1 MPSERPYLRDDYEH
15 EKTSSLTWLI
25 CALVAGFAVQ
35 FLLGSPWLG
44 GRGEVEKFLTLG
56 FDTFRAGWVWTLFTY
71 PFFHST
77 AFLFHLVGNALALYF
92 LGRELLPFLGA
103 IRFYGIFA
111 VATVV
116 GGLMWLAV
124 HHTPGAGE
132 TLCGATGA
140 VFALLTVYACLYP
153 RQPLQ
158 FLLFFVFPV
167 TLTPRQIA
175 LGLGAVVLVG
185 FAHEV
190 FGSALPFGIEP
201 ASSSHLGGIVTGLAY
216 FRFIHH
222 GRWALGSPD
231 RPATELPRWLQPAQR
246 PAAAAE
252 SAAESLPDVAP
263 PARVD
268 LRAEADRILDK
279 INSHGLASLTA
290 DEKRLLAEARD
301 QLSRR

>member
-1 MPSERPYLRDDYEH
+1 MPSDRPYLRDDYEH

-56 FDTFRAGWVWTLFTY
+56 YDTFSAGRVWTLFTY

-77 AFLFHLVGNALALYF
+77 GFLFHIVGNALALYF
-92 LGRELLPFLGA
+92 LGRELLPLLGA
-103 IRFYGIFA
+103 VRFYGIFA
-111 VATVV
+111 AATVT

-124 HHTPGAGE
+124 HHTAGAGE

-167 TLTPRQIA
+167 TVTPRQLA
-175 LGLGAVVLVG
+175 LGLGSIVLVG
-185 FAHEV
+185 FGYEV
-190 FGSALPFGIEP
+190 FDSPLPFGIEP
-201 ASSSHLGGIVTGLAY
+201 ASSSHLGGIVAGLAY

-231 RPATELPRWLQPAQR
+231 RPEDEMPRWLQPTPR
-246 PAAAAE
+246 AAAAK
-252 SAAESLPDVAP
+252 AAASEAVPDLAP
-263 PARVD
+263 PARID

-290 DEKRLLAEARD
+290 EEKRVLAEARD